1 MFGIGLNRPMP
12 ENLQSFVKKVNDK
25 SVINRNKIANSRYK
39 RNGGDKASEEHFK
52 DVSEAYRL
60 IMSVLKA

>member
-1 MFGIGLNRPMP
+1 MELTFPLEIK
-12 ENLQSFVKKVNDK
+12 QVK
-25 SVINRNKIANSRYK
+25 INYK
-39 RNGGDKASEEHFK
+39 RLAKAYHPDSNGGDKASEEHFK